1 MQGGP
6 LNLDAAASHVSLH
19 PSEVFSGRA
28 AIQTPYAEY
37 NVGADLPQMTER
49 ERLKMSKRVDKE
61 ERSMRAA
68 AEAAQVRGVR
78 DPDARGA
85 ALGFLNA
92 VCSMMQ
98 GGLCVLR
105 GLFDGSARGAELRY
119 SWLTGWV
126 RRTTACGL
134 LLKQHRYEL
143 HKIYAVVGRRR
154 ATWYHGGPWSKCS
167 RHITT

>member
-1 MQGGP
+1 MRAATRACVLPLTRCGLQGGPQGSAAGATHNHVTAWAAAGKRMHGLVHAGGP

-68 AEAAQVRGVR
+68 AEAAQVGASR
-78 DPDARGA
+78 D
-85 ALGFLNA
+85 
-92 VCSMMQ
+92 VCVC
-98 GGLCVLR
+98 GEV
-105 GLFDGSARGAELRY
+105 
-119 SWLTGWV
+119 
-126 RRTTACGL
+126 ACNM
-134 LLKQHRYEL
+134 
-143 HKIYAVVGRRR
+143 V
-154 ATWYHGGPWSKCS
+154 
-167 RHITT
+167 